1 MLELREFIREDMDNI
16 DLGYEMLQSHKD
28 AFKAPY
34 AIHGYTLLE
43 DGKIVA
49 MGGVHMLWDKVGE
62 AWVMLGKGAKSK
74 PRTVAKYADL
84 MFDVIVHKNKLNRV
98 QASIA
103 VNDAKAVR
111 FGKWMGFEME
121 GLMRSYGPDGS
132 DYYRMARV
140 Q

>member
-1 MLELREFIREDMDNI
+1 
-16 DLGYEMLQSHKD
+16 
-28 AFKAPY
+28 
-34 AIHGYTLLE
+34 
-43 DGKIVA
+43 
-49 MGGVHMLWDKVGE
+49 
-62 AWVMLGKGAKSK
+62 MLGTLAKSK

-84 MFDVIVHKNKLNRV
+84 MFDVIVHKNKLARI

-103 VNDAKAVR
+103 VSDTKAVR

>member
-43 DGKIVA
+43 DSEIVA
-49 MGGVHMLWDKVGE
+49 MGGVHMLWNKVGE
-62 AWVMLGKGAKSK
+62 AWVMLGKDAKSK

-84 MFDVIVHKNKLNRV
+84 MFDVIIHKNKLNRV

-103 VNDAKAVR
+103 VNDAKAIR
-111 FGKWMGFEME
+111 FGKWLGFEME
-121 GLMRSYGPDGS
+121 GLMRRYGPDGS
-132 DYYRMARV
+132 DYYRVARV

>member
-43 DGKIVA
+43 DGEIVA

-62 AWVMLGKGAKSK
+62 AWVMLGKNAKSR

-121 GLMRSYGPDGS
+121 GLMRRYGPDGS
-132 DYYRMARV
+132 DYYRVARV

>member
-16 DLGYEMLQSHKD
+16 DLGYEMLQEHKD

-43 DGKIVA
+43 DGEIVA
-49 MGGVHMLWDKVGE
+49 MGGVHMLWNKVGE
-62 AWVMLGKGAKSK
+62 AWIMLGKSAKSK

-84 MFDVIVHKNKLNRV
+84 MFDVIVHKNKLNRI

-103 VNDAKAVR
+103 VNDAKAIR
-111 FGKWMGFEME
+111 FGKWLGFEME
-121 GLMRSYGPDGS
+121 GLMRRYGPDGS
-132 DYYRMARV
+132 DYYRVARV

>member
-16 DLGYEMLQSHKD
+16 DLGYEMLQEHKD

-43 DGKIVA
+43 DGEIVA
-49 MGGVHMLWDKVGE
+49 MGGVHMLWGRVGE
-62 AWVMLGKGAKSK
+62 AWVMLGALAKSK

-84 MFDVIVHKNKLNRV
+84 MFDVIVHKNNLARI

-103 VNDAKAVR
+103 VSDTKAVR